1 MGGGAPSFFAGSSS
15 KTYPL
20 TGEGLRDAIKDSS
33 VDGVKKV
40 LFSDP
45 NLCHYKDRIGQSM
58 LHLAA
63 MFNNAEICTML
74 VEKGANLEEKNN
86 QGETVL
92 DVASVSLAMKLKA
105 MKVS

>member
-1 MGGGAPSFFAGSSS
+1 
-15 KTYPL
+15 
-20 TGEGLRDAIKDSS
+20 
-33 VDGVKKV
+33 
-40 LFSDP
+40 
-45 NLCHYKDRIGQSM
+45 M

>member
-1 MGGGAPSFFAGSSS
+1 MQLHATHG
-15 KTYPL
+15 
-20 TGEGLRDAIKDSS
+20 IDSTPPVS
-33 VDGVKKV
+33 KV
-40 LFSDP
+40 LAVDP

-74 VEKGANLEEKNN
+74 VEKGGNLEETNS
-86 QGETVL
+86 QGESVL

-105 MKVS
+105 MQVK